1 LALLAVGATVLMVA
15 QTAPA
20 EMPEISVSLDRC
32 ETLVGEPVVCR
43 IVLRWPA
50 TAGAPALSVPETLGA
65 FEVLEHGATEDR
77 KAKDGRFERTVTLKL
92 ISFELGEQELPPIE
106 VGYMEGGTEA
116 KTAKTPPQ
124 KILVNSVLEQTA
136 ARGATDLRPIRPPME
151 WPRRGA
157 GFYVAILGAA
167 LLAVLLA
174 MGLVWLL
181 RRWLRPREREAA
193 APPPLPPDEEALH
206 ALAEMEMTRMAERE
220 AAKPYYTRLSEI
232 LRRYLGRRY
241 GFDGLEMTSSE
252 LLEHAQRLA
261 WSEDLYLL
269 LAGDTSEADGVKF
282 ARHVPE
288 LPKRVSALGRVKHIV
303 LETRPPRAREAAD
316 GKAGAGSAGGSAS
329 RG

>member
-1 LALLAVGATVLMVA
+1 MRALSFPPSAPRRARASRTEGVAFRVARALAFLAVGATALTVA

-20 EMPEISVSLDRC
+20 EAPEISVSVDRS
-32 ETLVGEPVVCR
+32 EILVGEPVVCT
-43 IVLRWPA
+43 IALRWPA

-65 FEVLEHGATEDR
+65 FEVLEHGVTEDR

-106 VGYMEGGTEA
+106 VTYMEGGTEA

-124 KILVNSVLEQTA
+124 RILVNSVLEQTA
-136 ARGATDLRPIRPPME
+136 AGGATDLRPIRPPME

-167 LLAVLLA
+167 LLAVLLC

-181 RRWLRPREREAA
+181 RRWLRPREREATGG
-193 APPPLPPDEEALH
+193 PPPLPPDEEALH
-206 ALAEMEMTRMAERE
+206 ALAEMEMMRMAERE

-241 GFDGLEMTSSE
+241 GFDGLEM
-252 LLEHAQRLA
+252 
-261 WSEDLYLL
+261 
-269 LAGDTSEADGVKF
+269 
-282 ARHVPE
+282 
-288 LPKRVSALGRVKHIV
+288 
-303 LETRPPRAREAAD
+303 
-316 GKAGAGSAGGSAS
+316 
-329 RG
+329 